1 MDLRVYGLIP
11 LALGLVVVLQGTL
24 NRQIG
29 EQWGLA
35 MAVFINATVFFIL
48 SVGLFLVSRY
58 FPDWVP
64 EFFRYRAGVEG
75 REFKAIYLV
84 PGICGFLLVLGL
96 PWAIRNLGVGKAL
109 VILISSQVLVGFLW
123 DQFIYK
129 TQASGLK
136 LVGALLSVLG
146 AILSMI

>member
-1 MDLRVYGLIP
+1 MDIRVYGLIP

-48 SVGLFLVSRY
+48 SIGLFLVAKY

-64 EFFRYRAGVEG
+64 EFFRYRADVEG
-75 REFKAIYLV
+75 REFKAVYLV
-84 PGICGFLLVLGL
+84 PGVCGFLLVLGL